1 MFPYRRITL
10 IITAGSNINL
20 DIFTNSTNLPFMVAV
35 QFDDG
40 ETKFLCPVVGDDKS
54 HVDPFMCKLS
64 YVSYKY
70 KSLKIGIIGI
80 EPYFVPIKSGLDGTD
95 IRLLK
100 MLSER
105 LSFTPEIVIPS
116 SFLAAEELVGT

>member
-1 MFPYRRITL
+1 M
-10 IITAGSNINL
+10 A
-20 DIFTNSTNLPFMVAV
+20 TNLPFVVAV

-54 HVDPFMCKLS
+54 HIDPFMCKLS

-116 SFLAAEELVGT
+116 SFLAAEELVGILFSKIII